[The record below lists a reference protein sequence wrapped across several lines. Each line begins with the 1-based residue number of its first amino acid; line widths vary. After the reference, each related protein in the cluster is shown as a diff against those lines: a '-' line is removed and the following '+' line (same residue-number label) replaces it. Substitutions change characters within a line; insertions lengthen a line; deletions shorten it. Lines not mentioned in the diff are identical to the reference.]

1 MKRSKIENQILVML
15 AFFSISI
22 GLWGNFRQLWL
33 QDNNFSA
40 VQISNIISIGSLVSV
55 IGIIFVAK
63 YIHLNKLKEF
73 ITISIILKFIN
84 LLLLYSINK
93 SGYILLMNVSI
104 SIDIVIEYIIVS
116 SIYPLITTIIK
127 NNTIYSKRKLTEY
140 LFRDIGILI
149 GGIFI
154 GKDILGMLVNYNFC
168 LIISSIFLLI
178 SIIWIMNIKV
188 SNNSLDIEKKYSI
201 VKYVSKDKIVVTY
214 LVYAF
219 IGAIGLSTS
228 LGLKMLTL
236 TNYFEFSD
244 NLATN
249 YLLIVGLICDIFGII
264 ALKWLTPKNDYITI
278 TIKFGIRLSLYII
291 AFLSNTM
298 ALTMIALTWSV
309 FIGAAYEDVCDGPYI
324 NSVENEYQLSFT
336 NFRYII
342 KFLGESIGVFFCGL
356 MYEKGIRYMFGLS
369 AFFISFQ
376 IGIAYYLI
384 YMRGKM
390 KSNSEI
396 RNVERKHVYAR
407 AYVTNEN
414 NEIINDEIEYH
425 KYYRVKVK
433 V

>member
-1 MKRSKIENQILVML
+1 M
-15 AFFSISI
+15 
-22 GLWGNFRQLWL
+22 
-33 QDNNFSA
+33 
-40 VQISNIISIGSLVSV
+40 
-55 IGIIFVAK
+55 
-63 YIHLNKLKEF
+63 
-73 ITISIILKFIN
+73 
-84 LLLLYSINK
+84 
-93 SGYILLMNVSI
+93 
-104 SIDIVIEYIIVS
+104 
-116 SIYPLITTIIK
+116 
-127 NNTIYSKRKLTEY
+127 TEY

-342 KFLGESIGVFFCGL
+342 KFLGESIGVFC
-356 MYEKGIRYMFGLS
+356 
-369 AFFISFQ
+369 A
-376 IGIAYYLI
+376 
-384 YMRGKM
+384 
-390 KSNSEI
+390 
-396 RNVERKHVYAR
+396 
-407 AYVTNEN
+407 
-414 NEIINDEIEYH
+414 D
-425 KYYRVKVK
+425 
-433 V
+433 